1 MNDKQ
6 KKTRNSVVKNREEFD
21 NAELDDTIKT
31 YITHNKGGKWEL
43 IKAPTVDVDGRQIK
57 CYLEEDCS
65 LHLHIYSSNGIFPP
79 PYS

>member
-21 NAELDDTIKT
+21 NSELDDTIKS

-43 IKAPTVDVDGRQIK
+43 IKAPTVDADGK
-57 CYLEEDCS
+57 
-65 LHLHIYSSNGIFPP
+65 
-79 PYS
+79 